1 MVRREIVVEIF
12 ITAMSIFKEN
22 TRHLNVILE
31 VFYREAAA
39 SDDSRQTPQELKRA
53 VYKGIANLSFEILRK
68 NFSFN
73 GGKGPNWR

>member
-12 ITAMSIFKEN
+12 ITTMSLFKEK

-39 SDDSRQTPQELKRA
+39 SDDSKQTPQELKRA
-53 VYKGIANLSFEILRK
+53 VYKG
-68 NFSFN
+68 
-73 GGKGPNWR
+73 

>member
-12 ITAMSIFKEN
+12 ITTMSLFKEK

-39 SDDSRQTPQELKRA
+39 SDDSKQTPQELKRA
-53 VYKGIANLSFEILRK
+53 VNKGK
-68 NFSFN
+68 
-73 GGKGPNWR
+73 